1 MPAGAGVAPERGPG
15 FLLGSMSAL
24 QLQVLLFGR
33 YAELFGTESL
43 PVSLPAGA
51 TVADALQAVRE
62 QPAGNLL
69 PRHLLCAVNLRQASL
84 DQALAA
90 GDELAL
96 LPPLA
101 GG

>member
-1 MPAGAGVAPERGPG
+1 
-15 FLLGSMSAL
+15 MSAL

-43 PVSLPAGA
+43 PVRLPAGA

-69 PRHLLCAVNLRQASL
+69 PRQLLCAVNLRQAPL
-84 DQALAA
+84 DQALTP
-90 GDELAL
+90 GDELAISSPTL
-96 LPPLA
+96 GVLETRLA
-101 GG
+101 

>member
-1 MPAGAGVAPERGPG
+1 MEFLELGVAR
-15 FLLGSMSAL
+15 
-24 QLQVLLFGR
+24 VVI
-33 YAELFGTESL
+33 GTESL